1 MKNNKPVFESFNEFI
16 KFVHSDAIYESVKIE
31 DLSDLQTTLG
41 SLGMDKVGK
50 KALTEI
56 ESLAEQSGAIF
67 SAADLSQIGIVLG
80 KLTTPDVTTIT
91 RIDVSVEEFY
101 YDNLMGGA
109 VKTQKG
115 DKVGLAQFL
124 TQANKENLKPLS
136 EKIPQINIDKD
147 RFELDGDKKF
157 IPGSG
162 VIGQYLPVQI
172 DGTLDL
178 KKWKFDD
185 PVDNSVLT
193 MSGDWQPISARD
205 WKRSKYASTG
215 PGWVDEDNFH
225 QIIRVFYV
233 LYHPISVDNK
243 GQEYTSKKVET
254 YVRPVPTVTEK
265 LRPIVVQEDLPLFK
279 VNTADLTEEGKIAI
293 MQALSNV
300 TTAKS
305 ISIRGGASQ
314 EGTPERNKELCK
326 LRSEAVAEFLKPTFP
341 DAAITAE
348 AEGDIQ
354 PKTPDTDE
362 KIRKTFRKITMNV
375 DGTTLVKQPGTKDE
389 TITTINTVSKRA
401 QRVLIAAT
409 IIGIESAFLGR
420 GSK

>member
-1 MKNNKPVFESFNEFI
+1 MTNNRPVFESFNEFI

-41 SLGMDKVGK
+41 SLGMNSVGK

-67 SAADLSQIGIVLG
+67 SAADLSQIGVVLG
-80 KLTTPDVTTIT
+80 KLTIPDVTDIT
-91 RIDVSVEEFY
+91 SIEVQVEKFF

-115 DKVGLAQFL
+115 DKVGLAKFL

-136 EKIPQINIDKD
+136 GKIPQVNLKKN
-147 RFELDGDKKF
+147 RFDLDADKKF
-157 IPGSG
+157 QPGSG
-162 VIGQYLPVQI
+162 LIGQYLPVQI
-172 DGTLDL
+172 EGTLDL

-185 PVDNSVLT
+185 PVKNSVIDLP
-193 MSGDWQPISARD
+193 MSHSEPVSKGDYNYEGGNN
-205 WKRSKYASTG
+205 RSDATNIN
-215 PGWVDEDNFH
+215 VM
-225 QIIRVFYV
+225 YV
-233 LYHPISVDNK
+233 LYHPISVGNN
-243 GQEYTSKKVET
+243 GQPYTSKQVET

-265 LRPIVVQEDLPLFK
+265 LRPIVVQEDLPLFV
-279 VNTADLTEEGKIAI
+279 VNTADLTEEGKNAI

-362 KIRKTFRKITMNV
+362 KTRKTFRKITMNV

-401 QRVLIAAT
+401 QKVLIAAT
-409 IIGIESAFLGR
+409 IINIEATIIA
-420 GSK
+420 

>member
-1 MKNNKPVFESFNEFI
+1 MTNNKPVFESFNEFI

-41 SLGMDKVGK
+41 SLGMNNVGK

-67 SAADLSQIGIVLG
+67 SAADLSQIGVVLG
-80 KLTTPDVTTIT
+80 KLTIPDVTDIT
-91 RIDVSVEEFY
+91 SIEVQVEKFF

-136 EKIPQINIDKD
+136 GKIPNINLKKKKFD
-147 RFELDGDKKF
+147 LDEDKKF
-157 IPGSG
+157 LSGSG
-162 VIGQYLPVQI
+162 LIGQYLPVQVE
-172 DGTLDL
+172 GTLDL

-185 PVDNSVLT
+185 PVKNSVIGLPVNY
-193 MSGDWQPISARD
+193 SEP
-205 WKRSKYASTG
+205 
-215 PGWVDEDNFH
+215 VDRENYYYENSNNPSDQTN
-225 QIIRVFYV
+225 INVMYV
-233 LYHPISVDNK
+233 LYHPISVGNN
-243 GQEYTSKKVET
+243 GQAYSSKKVET

-265 LRPIVVQEDLPLFK
+265 LSPIVVQEDLPLFV

-401 QRVLIAAT
+401 QKVLIAAT
-409 IIGIESAFLGR
+409 IITITGKIIA
-420 GSK
+420 

>member
-1 MKNNKPVFESFNEFI
+1 MTNNRPVFESFNEFI
-16 KFVHSDAIYESVKIE
+16 KFIYSDAIYESVKIG

-41 SLGMDKVGK
+41 SLGMNSVGK

-67 SAADLSQIGIVLG
+67 SAADLSQIGVVLG
-80 KLTTPDVTTIT
+80 KLTIPDVTDIT
-91 RIDVSVEEFY
+91 SIEVQVENFS

-136 EKIPQINIDKD
+136 GKIPQVNLKKN
-147 RFELDGDKKF
+147 RFDLDADKKF
-157 IPGSG
+157 LPGSG
-162 VIGQYLPVQI
+162 LIGQYLPVQI
-172 DGTLDL
+172 EGTLDL

-185 PVDNSVLT
+185 PVKNSVIALPG
-193 MSGDWQPISARD
+193 MYSEPVSKGDYNYEGGNNRSDARNIN
-205 WKRSKYASTG
+205 
-215 PGWVDEDNFH
+215 VM
-225 QIIRVFYV
+225 YV
-233 LYHPISVDNK
+233 LYHPISVGNN
-243 GQEYTSKKVET
+243 GQPYTSKKVET

-265 LRPIVVQEDLPLFK
+265 LRPIVVQEELPLFV

-348 AEGDIQ
+348 AEGEIQ

-362 KIRKTFRKITMNV
+362 KTRKTFRKIIMDV

-401 QRVLIAAT
+401 QKVTIAAT
-409 IIGIESAFLGR
+409 IINIEATIIA
-420 GSK
+420 